1 MSPPISYENVYLD
14 ARPPLACEV
23 HVRHSP
29 CMPTVQIRNV
39 PEETSRALK
48 AKAALE
54 GRSLSDYLL
63 GELRRI
69 ADRPSR
75 AELLARIAA
84 RGSATCPRRRTC
96 SPSSGPAEGGDQ
108 RAHGERAASPDAGDH
123 PRRDGGAQQ
132 HGQAGGW
139 QWARPSASRNPD
151 GP

>member
-1 MSPPISYENVYLD
+1 MSPSTSYENVYLD

-63 GELRRI
+63 GELQRI

-84 RGSATCPRRRTC
+84 RGVRDLP
-96 SPSSGPAEGGDQ
+96 PAEDVLAEQ
-108 RAHGERAASPDAGDH
+108 RAGR
-123 PRRDGGAQQ
+123 
-132 HGQAGGW
+132 
-139 QWARPSASRNPD
+139 
-151 GP
+151 